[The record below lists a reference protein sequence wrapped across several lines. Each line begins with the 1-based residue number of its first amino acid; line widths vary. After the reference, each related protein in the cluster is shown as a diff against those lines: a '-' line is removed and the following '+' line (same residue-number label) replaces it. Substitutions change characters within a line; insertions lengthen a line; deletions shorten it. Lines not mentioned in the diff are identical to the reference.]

1 VELKRL
7 KTIHDCVMRW
17 SFCAIWMAALIIGFE
32 EFLQAITYDVGSA
45 EQNVYV
51 GRAGLCML
59 VFLIA
64 IIAHA
69 YQVPKHE

>member
-1 VELKRL
+1 MDLSTLK
-7 KTIHDCVMRW
+7 KAHDIVLRW
-17 SFCAIWMAALIIGFE
+17 GFCAVWMGALIIGFE
-32 EFLQAITYDVGSA
+32 EFLQAISYDVGSA